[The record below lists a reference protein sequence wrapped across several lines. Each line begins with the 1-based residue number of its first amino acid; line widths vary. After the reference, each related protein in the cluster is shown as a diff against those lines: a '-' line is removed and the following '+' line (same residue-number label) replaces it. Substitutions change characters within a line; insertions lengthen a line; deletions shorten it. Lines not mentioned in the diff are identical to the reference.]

1 MLSRVRLSRRSGVI
15 AEAGADFHSPKVAMR
30 RADEARPDHE
40 RRAPPKPTTQH
51 ATPLHRHTHD
61 TTPHCRAALSN
72 THAPLYALHTNTSTL
87 TTLSH
92 SGEVTAPTRNTHD
105 KLIKTREE
113 RAGLDRPGV
122 RGHSDS
128 IQLHLYFTH
137 SPRALCLHLLL
148 AAAA

>member
-15 AEAGADFHSPKVAMR
+15 AEAGADFHSPKVAMS
-30 RADEARPDHE
+30 DEQTRHD
-40 RRAPPKPTTQH
+40 PTTSVDTPQAH